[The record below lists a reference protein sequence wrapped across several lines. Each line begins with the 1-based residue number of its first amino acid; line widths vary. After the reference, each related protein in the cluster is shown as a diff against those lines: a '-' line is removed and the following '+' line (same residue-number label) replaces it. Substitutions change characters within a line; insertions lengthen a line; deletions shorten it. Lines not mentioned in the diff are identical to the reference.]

1 MRAVLNVPLT
11 WPAEHGAMNPSISD
25 RHATTARAPR
35 TQLGSRGSIE
45 DELAVIAEELAAARE
60 LFTTCD
66 PDSPPWS
73 AEAELRRLELR
84 WNVLTADVVRSS
96 SFGRAA
102 GSRNGKPLLT
112 VA

>member
-1 MRAVLNVPLT
+1 
-11 WPAEHGAMNPSISD
+11 MNPSPSD
-25 RHATTARAPR
+25 RHATTERAPR
-35 TQLGSRGSIE
+35 QQLGSRRSIE

-84 WNVLTADVVRSS
+84 WNVLTAGVARPSS
-96 SFGRAA
+96 PGRAA
-102 GSRNGKPLLT
+102 TSRDGKPLLT
-112 VA
+112 AA